1 MDEVCNEYTC
11 DNVAEFDSI
20 YANGG
25 KLCKNHAQLEV
36 EEATRVHADKP

>member
-1 MDEVCNEYTC
+1 MTEQCDKHTC

-36 EEATRVHADKP
+36 EDATLTR